1 MAHYSEMDFLFSI
14 KDNREAV
21 IKQTNN
27 LGNTKNIFDQKSKN
41 PLQVSKYVVY
51 KGMAGTENI
60 KKNLLKKKIYNNEQ
74 SLNPYIK
81 LLQDFNQEHPNPGA
95 GLRLKA
101 ADLVYLRDLGVYPIN
116 RMTILRRFPEG
127 CFVSENLEEMTIE
140 PISTVIGWIPPD
152 KNFGNISFNETW
164 TTTNKRFDVLISDI
178 VKKTL
183 GMSETKALFPVPD
196 FAQGMLF
203 LLYDKLGLLDSS
215 GIDDSANETYEYYD
229 PATITKL
236 STGIENP
243 STKTGNADENKWGLN
258 KIPIGDPNVLQEGPF
273 RNWEGQ
279 NIKSDFSFDFET
291 TYEQKFIGEIDPGS
305 AMLDILDNLYAM
317 GTSNMVFYWG
327 DNSPIMQNAKKAASG
342 SANNVNAWWTFIDQ
356 TFRKLWEVIT
366 ELFNGIEKKVKEE
379 FSVANTNADKAAA
392 DKAAAD
398 AQAATDNQST
408 WQKLKNKA
416 TSILSEPAPATGTEN
431 AKNANATQKVNE
443 ASLKQES
450 ISAISKLMQ
459 TILTSTIAINRFNI
473 RGSIE
478 LMTGGQISSTPW
490 YLTIG
495 NPYSP
500 WLATNH
506 ILVTSAK
513 IESGTEMGFNDQPQT
528 LKITFKC
535 IFSRSL
541 GKQELMRMF
550 NNTYRRTYNS
560 PPPGTEV
567 ESWQTS
573 AEVAGTMKTNV
584 ATGAYFNSV
593 DIPPPPPQ

>member
-1 MAHYSEMDFLFSI
+1 MAHYSEMDFLFKI
-14 KDNREAV
+14 DDNREAV

-27 LGNTKNIFDQKSKN
+27 LENTKNIFDQKSNN
-41 PLQVSKYVVY
+41 PLQVSRYVVY
-51 KGMAGTENI
+51 KGVSGTDNI
-60 KKNLLKKKIYNNEQ
+60 KQNHLKAKIYNNGQ
-74 SLNPYIK
+74 SINPYIK

-152 KNFGNISFNETW
+152 KNFGDISFNETW
-164 TTTNKRFDVLISDI
+164 STTNKRFDVLISDI

-215 GIDDSANETYEYYD
+215 GVDDSPNETYEYYD

-236 STGIENP
+236 STGKENT

-279 NIKSDFSFDFET
+279 NIKSDFSFDFEK
-291 TYEQKFIGEIDPGS
+291 TYEQKLIGEVDPGS

-342 SANNVNAWWTFIDQ
+342 SANNVNAWWIFIDQ

-366 ELFNGIEKKVKEE
+366 ELFNGIETKVKEE
-379 FSVANTNADKAAA
+379 YNSAKTALASALSTNTTTVSGGTSGTAN
-392 DKAAAD
+392 
-398 AQAATDNQST
+398 AAT
-408 WQKLKNKA
+408 
-416 TSILSEPAPATGTEN
+416 
-431 AKNANATQKVNE
+431 ANATQKVKDAN
-443 ASLKQES
+443 LKQES

-506 ILVTSAK
+506 IIVSSAK

-528 LKITFKC
+528 LKVTFKC

-560 PPPGTEV
+560 PPPGSTAAATEL
-567 ESWQTS
+567 
-573 AEVAGTMKTNV
+573 AGTMKKNMASQTNWNI
-584 ATGAYFNSV
+584 AEDDT
-593 DIPPPPPQ
+593 IPTSQT

>member
-41 PLQVSKYVVY
+41 PLQVSKYVIY
-51 KGMAGTENI
+51 KGATGTENI
-60 KKNLLKKKIYNNEQ
+60 KNKLKTKIYNNEQ

-152 KNFGNISFNETW
+152 KNFGDISFNETW

-203 LLYDKLGLLDSS
+203 LLYDKLGFLDSS

-229 PATITKL
+229 PSTITKL

-342 SANNVNAWWTFIDQ
+342 SANNVNAWWVFIDQ

-366 ELFNGIEKKVKEE
+366 ELFNGIEKKVSEE
-379 FSVANTNADKAAA
+379 YNAAKAALTSA
-392 DKAAAD
+392 LSTNTTTVSGGTSGTANAA
-398 AQAATDNQST
+398 
-408 WQKLKNKA
+408 
-416 TSILSEPAPATGTEN
+416 
-431 AKNANATQKVNE
+431 NANATQKVKDS
-443 ASLKQES
+443 SLKQES

-560 PPPGTEV
+560 PPPGSAAASTELAV
-567 ESWQTS
+567 
-573 AEVAGTMKTNV
+573 TMKKNMASQTNWNI
-584 ATGAYFNSV
+584 AEDDT
-593 DIPPPPPQ
+593 IPTSQT

>member
-41 PLQVSKYVVY
+41 PLQVSKYVIY
-51 KGMAGTENI
+51 KGATGTENI
-60 KKNLLKKKIYNNEQ
+60 KNKLKTKIYNNEQ

-152 KNFGNISFNETW
+152 KNFGDISFNETW
-164 TTTNKRFDVLISDI
+164 STTNKRFDVLISDI

-203 LLYDKLGLLDSS
+203 LLYDKLGFLDSS

-229 PATITKL
+229 PSTITKL

-342 SANNVNAWWTFIDQ
+342 SANNVNAWWVFIDQ

-366 ELFNGIEKKVKEE
+366 ELFNGIEKKVSEE
-379 FSVANTNADKAAA
+379 YNAAKAALTSA
-392 DKAAAD
+392 LSTNTTTVSGGTSGTANAA
-398 AQAATDNQST
+398 
-408 WQKLKNKA
+408 
-416 TSILSEPAPATGTEN
+416 
-431 AKNANATQKVNE
+431 NANATQKVKDS
-443 ASLKQES
+443 SLKQES